1 MRAMINGDIYMNS
14 GRVSTCYNPDGL
26 LGRGR
31 WRFQSAD
38 EFMSMVKSNGG
49 VLI

>member
-14 GRVSTCYNPDGL
+14 GRVSTCYNPNGL

-31 WRFQSAD
+31 WKWQSAE
-38 EFMSMVKSNGG
+38 EFTSMVKANGG
-49 VLI
+49 TML